1 MRKRI
6 YYVGIMKPMDDS
18 KRYRQGMK
26 IRREV
31 LGDEHVD
38 RAVAATTDFSRDFQD
53 FITRN
58 AWGEIWTRPGLP
70 RHTRSLLTLAMMVAL
85 NRGEEFRMHV
95 KAALNLGVTRDQIKE
110 VLLQSAIYCGVPAA
124 NSAFHL
130 AAEVFKEMD
139 SRTKATSKKRKRP

>member
-1 MRKRI
+1 MTL
-6 YYVGIMKPMDDS
+6 MDDT
-18 KRYRQGMK
+18 KRYQQGMK
-26 IRREV
+26 IRRTV
-31 LGDEHVD
+31 LGDEHVN
-38 RAVAATTDFSRDFQD
+38 RAIAATTEFDRDFQD

-95 KAALNLGVTRDQIKE
+95 KAAFNNGVTRNEIKE

-124 NSAFHL
+124 NSAFHI
-130 AAEVFKEMD
+130 AGDVFKEMD
-139 SRTKATSKKRKRP
+139 GKKKTNSKKRKRS

>member
-1 MRKRI
+1 MTA
-6 YYVGIMKPMDDS
+6 MDDA
-18 KRYRQGMK
+18 KRYEQGMK
-26 IRREV
+26 IRRAV

-38 RAVAATTDFSRDFQD
+38 RAVSTTTEFNRDFQD

-95 KAALNLGVTRDQIKE
+95 KAAFNNGVTREQIQE
-110 VLLQSAIYCGVPAA
+110 VLLQSAVYCGVPAA
-124 NSAFHL
+124 NSAFHI
-130 AAEVFKEMD
+130 AADVFRQIDGQRDAQKN
-139 SRTKATSKKRKRP
+139 TNSKKRKRP

>member
-1 MRKRI
+1 
-6 YYVGIMKPMDDS
+6 MDDS
-18 KRYRQGMK
+18 KRYEQGMK
-26 IRREV
+26 VRRAV

-38 RAVAATTDFSRDFQD
+38 RAVAMTTNFNRDFQD

-85 NRGEEFRMHV
+85 NRGEEFRLHV
-95 KAALNLGVTRDQIKE
+95 KAAFNNGVTQNEIKE

-139 SRTKATSKKRKRP
+139 SKTDGKPKTNFRKRRRP